1 MATSTAGSS
10 AAKSGTTKSGSG
22 RKKKVA
28 SQAGVKRYGKPI
40 GSEIGGARDA
50 NHAAIQQDQ
59 GARKNYSGLVS
70 GDRAAQQK
78 ALDAMNTE
86 DLNKLADIAF
96 SFRSSNP
103 QVVAL
108 RIQARNAQ
116 ARRGIHV
123 KVGQTQTY
131 PKGAPAKAAPVNY
144 SNRGATKALANEV
157 GANSARLI
165 EMSIV
170 EDKTGRPPPPM
181 KKKGTT
187 AGLGNFPITDLKSLR
202 NAISAIG
209 RAKPQDRSKVARH
222 IVTMAGKLK
231 AGHLISPAIR
241 HYAAGHSAPVQLAGH
256 WKHGYIPLDA
266 EAVASKM
273 KGGKG
278 KPWWDGPGHSG
289 GSAKKALH
297 GSPKSGSLQRTKVV
311 KSGSA
316 DSTTKGATV
325 ERNVNKVIENKT
337 TGRFHAIDP
346 ATGSAHRSE
355 SGKPHAFTTRQAAEQ
370 FGRPQDTT
378 GKSQLKFETNYS
390 KMTEAEVHKAYLA
403 APKGSP
409 EKAAHAA
416 ALKQKFDARAKKD
429 IANSK
434 ARLAKLGIDAHG
446 NKVVPAKVSTA
457 PKSKDTTA
465 LHGPTAVQ
473 NAKNYVK
480 MHGDAGARKKIAAL
494 EARQKLSSNDKALL
508 GALKA
513 EAGSKAAP
521 AVNQRQGNRLINER
535 NQITRRI
542 KAGQGTTADEKR
554 AAEIDALL
562 NSKKAAA
569 PTETAQQKY
578 LRLKREGKSH
588 SEAMAIVSGKTP
600 SKANAGADRI
610 DAAARRGKLKQ

>member
-10 AAKSGTTKSGSG
+10 AAKSGTGKSGG
-22 RKKKVA
+22 GKKKKVA

-59 GARKNYSGLVS
+59 GARKNYTGLVS

-78 ALDAMNTE
+78 ALDAMNTA

-131 PKGAPAKAAPVNY
+131 PGGKPAPVAN
-144 SNRGATKALANEV
+144 NRGSAKMMANEV
-157 GANSARLI
+157 GPNSARLI

-170 EDKTGRPPPPM
+170 EDKTGRPPPKGPWE
-181 KKKGTT
+181 KKGTT
-187 AGLGNFPITDLKSLR
+187 KGLGNFPITDLKSLR

-209 RAKPQDRSKVARH
+209 RAKPQDRAKVARH

-241 HYAAGHSAPVQLAGH
+241 HYAAGNSAPVHASRSGSAVELAGK

-266 EAVASKM
+266 TAVASKM

-278 KPWWDGPGHSG
+278 KPWWDGPGHSSG

-297 GSPKSGSLQRTKVV
+297 GSPKSGSPQRTKVV

-316 DSTTKGATV
+316 DPLTKGDTV
-325 ERNVNKVIENKT
+325 DHT
-337 TGRFHAIDP
+337 S
-346 ATGSAHRSE
+346 ATGSMETLKYKGGPAVPGTKRSI
-355 SGKPHAFTTRQAAEQ
+355 PMNTPAQQQAALDKQ
-370 FGRPQDTT
+370 HAAISAKYKNAP
-378 GKSQLKFETNYS
+378 LKFETNYS
-390 KMTEAEVHKAYLA
+390 KMTEKEIHKAYLA

-409 EKAAHAA
+409 EKAAHSA
-416 ALKQKFDARAKKD
+416 ALKKRFDARAKKD
-429 IANSK
+429 IANGQ

-446 NKVVPAKVSTA
+446 NKVAPAA
-457 PKSKDTTA
+457 KSAAIHQT
-465 LHGPTAVQ
+465 
-473 NAKNYVK
+473 NAENYVK
-480 MHGDAGARKKIAAL
+480 MHGAAGARKKIAAL
-494 EARQKLSSNDKALL
+494 EARTRLTSLERKQLA
-508 GALKA
+508 ALKA
-513 EAGSKAAP
+513 
-521 AVNQRQGNRLINER
+521 AVG
-535 NQITRRI
+535 
-542 KAGQGTTADEKR
+542 
-554 AAEIDALL
+554 
-562 NSKKAAA
+562 
-569 PTETAQQKY
+569 
-578 LRLKREGKSH
+578 
-588 SEAMAIVSGKTP
+588 
-600 SKANAGADRI
+600 
-610 DAAARRGKLKQ
+610 